1 MNTSWIGGR
10 PRNAD
15 TATTRL
21 FCFSHAGGGTALYT
35 PWRNA
40 FGPEV
45 DVCPVLLPGREARM
59 RERAYRRMEDLIDP
73 LVDALMPYLDR
84 PFSLFGHSMGSIV
97 AFEVARRAAGL
108 GRAPRSLLVSGR
120 RAPHLRS
127 PRAPVHGLDDAA
139 FTDAIAELGGTPE
152 EVLRDRGI
160 FQTFA
165 PSLRA
170 DFELN
175 ERYTPL
181 IGPPLACE
189 IVAFSGD
196 RDPQVTEAELLA
208 WREVTSG
215 PFSHHLLDGNHF
227 YLQASPAPLLA
238 RVGAHLRG
246 LPATPTNR
254 PAHDAG
260 RVAAVPG
267 DTARPFAVL
276 GLHHVAI
283 GGPDKARLTNL
294 WVNLLGLPLAER
306 FRSAAENVD
315 EDILIAGAGAGA
327 VEIDLMQPL
336 DPALKPDVTRPAL
349 NHIGLAVSDLDAAVA
364 WLAAQGVRFTDGG
377 IRRGAGGARVAFIH
391 PASSAQFP
399 LGGEGV
405 LIELVEALSAAT
417 QDARDERVRQPA

>member
-1 MNTSWIGGR
+1 MTPRWIGGR
-10 PRNAD
+10 SLNSD

-21 FCFSHAGGGTALYT
+21 ICFSHAGGGTALYA
-35 PWRNA
+35 PWRTA
-40 FGPEV
+40 FGPGIE
-45 DVCPVLLPGREARM
+45 VCPVLLPGREARM

-73 LVDALMPYLDR
+73 LVDALLPYLDR

-97 AFEVARRAAGL
+97 AFEVARRVAGL
-108 GRAPRSLLVSGR
+108 GRVPRSLLVSGR

-127 PRAPVHGLDDAA
+127 PRPPVHCLDDAA
-139 FTDAIAELGGTPE
+139 FADAIAELGGTPE

-196 RDPQVTEAELLA
+196 RDPQVTESELLA

-238 RVGAHLRG
+238 LVGAHLRG
-246 LPATPTNR
+246 MA
-254 PAHDAG
+254 
-260 RVAAVPG
+260 
-267 DTARPFAVL
+267 TARATAPAPSETSRPFTVL
-276 GLHHVAI
+276 GVHHVAI

-294 WVNLLGLPLAER
+294 WVNLLGLSVAER
-306 FRSAAENVD
+306 FRSDADNVD

-336 DPALKPDVTRPAL
+336 DPARKPDVTRPAL

-364 WLAAQGVRFTDGG
+364 WLAAQGVRFADGG

-391 PASSAQFP
+391 PAASAQFP

-405 LIELVEALSAAT
+405 LIELVEAVPAVGH
-417 QDARDERVRQPA
+417 DARDERVRQPA